1 MPLRRI
7 ALINAL
13 LLAALYVASVIAF
26 ASLSENVAARFA
38 ALARGPYLM
47 TAVSAQLR
55 VLPAYVVMAA
65 VASLLAWRPLSWLG
79 VRRAWVVPVASA
91 VIFLCALGPALKA
104 APGLFDTFARKLP
117 WLDVYALSRWHV
129 LDASTVVFFALVFI
143 AVWSAGRWSP
153 LVLFAS
159 CLLVGAPSSFE
170 RAKPAAKKNVLIIAT
185 DSWRFDRVGV
195 HGAAHADLTPHI
207 DAFARTATDFTNLHV
222 ATASTLEAWVTL
234 LSGRWPTTHGI
245 RSMYPSREEVAQVDA
260 DAAMLPRLLSRAGYD
275 TFVSSD
281 WAGNCFDLV
290 DLGFTKR
297 RVGPVQN
304 FEALLLEATVRAH
317 PLVPLFFG
325 SAPGLAGEVLVPGR
339 DALSSLA
346 RPEVLVEQLFTDV
359 DASVRAQRPFFGV
372 LFVSPTHLPYNARHP
387 FNEKYVDVN
396 YRGAHRYQVE
406 VSAHELITTGFSPTL
421 PRETIEHVRA
431 LYDDAVSDFDATV
444 GDVLAGLEARGLSDD
459 TIVIVTTDHGEDLY
473 DSGSTLGH
481 GTNFFGGDQS
491 THIPFFMRVPGRE
504 AGVNSRLSRTID
516 VAPTLLSL
524 LGLEVPSVFEGA
536 SLDGA
541 PAEFVYAETCY
552 LFFPKSKAMTGL
564 SDAERADLIELS
576 GATDTLEVDASFRH
590 NLVLK
595 PEVRAQVI
603 AAKDRMLRTE
613 RWKLIEIPGRT
624 KPIRRL
630 YDLSEDPFQRVNLAG
645 TGLAV
650 EEHLA
655 TQVSAFSN

>member
-1 MPLRRI
+1 MSLRRI
-7 ALINAL
+7 VLINAVVFG
-13 LLAALYVASVIAF
+13 ALYVASVVAFVSMSNGIAP
-26 ASLSENVAARFA
+26 RFA
-38 ALARGPYLM
+38 ALARGPYLW
-47 TAVSAQLR
+47 TAVLSQLR
-55 VLPAYVVMAA
+55 VVPAYAA
-65 VASLLAWRPLSWLG
+65 MTLVASLLAWRPL
-79 VRRAWVVPVASA
+79 RATRTPTVLAATAFV
-91 VIFLCALGPALKA
+91 FFCALGPALTA

-117 WLDVYALSRWHV
+117 WLDVYALQRWHV
-129 LDASTVVFFALVFI
+129 LDALRLTFI
-143 AVWSAGRWSP
+143 AMVALCALETGRAAPALLLALAVMTSA
-153 LVLFAS
+153 
-159 CLLVGAPSSFE
+159 
-170 RAKPAAKKNVLIIAT
+170 PAAPPRAMASTKKNVLIIAT

-195 HGAAHADLTPHI
+195 HGAARADLTPNI

-222 ATASTLEAWVTL
+222 ATASTLESWVTL
-234 LSGRWPTTHGI
+234 LSGRWPQTHGI
-245 RSMYPSREEVAQVDA
+245 RSMYPSREEVAAIDA
-260 DAAMLPRLLSRAGYD
+260 DAAMLPRVLRDAGYD

-281 WAGNCFDLV
+281 WAGNSFDLV

-297 RVGPVQN
+297 HVGPVQN

-325 SAPGLAGEVLVPGR
+325 GTPGGAGALLVPGR

-346 RPEVLVEQLFTDV
+346 RPQVLTEQLFTDI
-359 DASVRAQRPFFGV
+359 DDSVRAQRPFFGV

-387 FNEKYVDVN
+387 FNEKYVDPA
-396 YRGAHRYQVE
+396 YRGAHRYQIE
-406 VSAHELITTGFSPTL
+406 VSAHELITTGFAPTL
-421 PRETIEHVRA
+421 PPETIRHIRN

-444 GDVLAGLEARGLSDD
+444 GEVLAGLTARGLDDD

-473 DSGSTLGH
+473 DEGSTLGH

-504 AGVNSRLSRTID
+504 ASVNARLSRTID

-524 LGLEVPSVFEGA
+524 LGLPVPGVFEGS

-552 LFFPKSKAMTGL
+552 LFFPKSKAMSGL
-564 SDAERADLIELS
+564 TDVERADLVELA
-576 GATDTLEVDASFRH
+576 GAADTLQVDPTFRD

-603 AAKDRMLRTE
+603 AAKDRMIRTE

-624 KPIRRL
+624 RPIHRL
-630 YDLSEDPFQRVNLAG
+630 YDLSVDPLQRTNLAG
-645 TGLAV
+645 TGLEV
-650 EEHLA
+650 EDQLAAHL
-655 TQVSAFSN
+655 SEL